1 MSAVRRSRRAPVA
14 RPVRAGPRPPW
25 RWAIA
30 GALLGLATVLVLQAP
45 ARWLAAALAAASGG
59 MVQLPEARGTV
70 WNGSARLL
78 LSGGAGSRGRMAL
91 PGRVQWQLR
100 PRGLGLHLRLRADCC
115 TPGEALSAHVAP
127 RWGGARLALG
137 DATSV
142 WPAALLSG
150 LGTPWNTVQPE
161 GELALRTDALSLEW
175 LAGRATLAGRAQFT
189 ARQVASRLSPLKPLG
204 SYHLTLT
211 GGAAPTLALHSL
223 EGSALR
229 LSGSGQWV
237 GTRLRFT
244 GEAQAAPGTEAQ
256 LFNLLNILGRRQGD
270 RALIT
275 LG

>member
-1 MSAVRRSRRAPVA
+1 MNALRRGRRTPALPA
-14 RPVRAGPRPPW
+14 HTGPRPPW
-25 RWAIA
+25 RWAA
-30 GALLGLATVLVLQAP
+30 LGALLGLAIVLALQAP
-45 ARWLAAALAAASGG
+45 ARWLAAAVAAASGHR
-59 MVQLPEARGTV
+59 VQLPEAQGTV

-100 PRGLGLHLRLRADCC
+100 PRGLGLHLQLRADCC
-115 TPGEALSAHVAP
+115 TPHGALAASVAP
-127 RWGGARLALG
+127 RWGGARVTLG

-142 WPAALLSG
+142 WPAALLTG

-161 GELALRTDALSLEW
+161 GDLALQTEAFSLQW
-175 LAGRATLAGRAQFT
+175 LAGRATVDGRAQFT

-211 GGAAPTLALHSL
+211 GGATPTLALHSL

-270 RALIT
+270 RALIS

>member
-1 MSAVRRSRRAPVA
+1 
-14 RPVRAGPRPPW
+14 
-25 RWAIA
+25 
-30 GALLGLATVLVLQAP
+30 
-45 ARWLAAALAAASGG
+45 ASGHR
-59 MVQLPEARGTV
+59 VQLPEAQGTI

-100 PRGLGLHLRLRADCC
+100 PHGLGLRLQLRADCC
-115 TPGEALSAHVAP
+115 TPHGALAASVTP
-127 RWGGARLALG
+127 RWGGARVALG
-137 DATSV
+137 DTTSV
-142 WPAALLSG
+142 WPAALLTG

-161 GELALRTDALSLEW
+161 GDLTLQTEAFSLEW
-175 LAGRATLAGRAQFT
+175 LAGRATVGGRAQFT

-211 GGAAPTLALHSL
+211 GGAAPTLALQSL

-229 LSGSGQWV
+229 LSGNGQWV

-270 RALIT
+270 RALIS